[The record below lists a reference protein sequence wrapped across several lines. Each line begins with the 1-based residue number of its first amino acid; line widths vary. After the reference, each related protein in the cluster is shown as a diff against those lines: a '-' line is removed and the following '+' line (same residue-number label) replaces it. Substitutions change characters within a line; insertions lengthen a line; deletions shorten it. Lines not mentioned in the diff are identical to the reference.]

1 MSKKSLISAGGAIVI
16 IAALVVIYAVLA
28 NQHKPEKTVNAF
40 NEAVEKNDTDT
51 LKKLIEPDQ
60 KDAVINKE
68 SLSAFVKYL
77 KTNNESYQVIKDS
90 LNKQIEN
97 EDFTSSAEQVSLV
110 EDGKSLGMFPNY
122 KLKAKTVNLIAKG
135 QDDND
140 KLNFAIKNFK
150 KSLNKIDENKEIYGP
165 LLPGEYKVKATVKN
179 DLGTF
184 NKEKKK
190 DVWGSADVSFLI
202 DDEKLARDNK
212 QVQKDII
219 NAANKFNEDM
229 SVYVTSGFDPDKLT
243 NVTNDFKKNLTGID
257 ANFKAIK
264 EHVEKIESQFL
275 ESTVNMDDLD
285 LSLFEGDWKAEVTVL
300 VSYNEKIK
308 IEQGK
313 DFEDVSYQE
322 LRNFTLTY
330 DKDQGKWMVDD
341 LSGKSAEGSEADDW
355 DNKKEIKID
364 DPPVRKWPKKDSFI

>member
-1 MSKKSLISAGGAIVI
+1 MSKKSLIAAGGAIVI
-16 IAALVVIYAVLA
+16 IAALAGIYAVPA
-28 NQHKPEKTVNAF
+28 NQHTPEKTVNAF

-150 KSLNKIDENKEIYGP
+150 KSLNKIDKNKEIYGP

-264 EHVEKIESQFL
+264 EH
-275 ESTVNMDDLD
+275 
-285 LSLFEGDWKAEVTVL
+285 
-300 VSYNEKIK
+300 
-308 IEQGK
+308 
-313 DFEDVSYQE
+313 
-322 LRNFTLTY
+322 
-330 DKDQGKWMVDD
+330 
-341 LSGKSAEGSEADDW
+341 
-355 DNKKEIKID
+355 
-364 DPPVRKWPKKDSFI
+364 

>member
-1 MSKKSLISAGGAIVI
+1 M
-16 IAALVVIYAVLA
+16 
-28 NQHKPEKTVNAF
+28 
-40 NEAVEKNDTDT
+40 
-51 LKKLIEPDQ
+51 
-60 KDAVINKE
+60 
-68 SLSAFVKYL
+68 
-77 KTNNESYQVIKDS
+77 
-90 LNKQIEN
+90 
-97 EDFTSSAEQVSLV
+97 
-110 EDGKSLGMFPNY
+110 
-122 KLKAKTVNLIAKG
+122 
-135 QDDND
+135 
-140 KLNFAIKNFK
+140 
-150 KSLNKIDENKEIYGP
+150 
-165 LLPGEYKVKATVKN
+165 
-179 DLGTF
+179 
-184 NKEKKK
+184 
-190 DVWGSADVSFLI
+190 I